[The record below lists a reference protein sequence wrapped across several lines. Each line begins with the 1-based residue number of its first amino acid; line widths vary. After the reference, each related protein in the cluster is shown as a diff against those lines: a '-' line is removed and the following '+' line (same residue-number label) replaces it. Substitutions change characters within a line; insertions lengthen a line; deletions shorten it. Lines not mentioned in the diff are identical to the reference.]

1 MHPFENT
8 DISDVTLAYDDQRI
22 KAQKVILLACSLCI
36 QIIQMASSQSPWSNY
51 SESCSSPLLTEADQE
66 AHDVDDEGQ
75 ANEED
80 YNVTLLLKY
89 LFWRDIYPSHG
100 PVSQLMVEIE
110 NLRLFAGVVVAK
122 RDVRGGSL

>member
-1 MHPFENT
+1 M
-8 DISDVTLAYDDQRI
+8 I
-22 KAQKVILLACSLCI
+22 
-36 QIIQMASSQSPWSNY
+36 
-51 SESCSSPLLTEADQE
+51 EADQE
-66 AHDVDDEGQ
+66 AHDVDDDGQ
-75 ANEED
+75 ANEEGD
-80 YNVTLLLKY
+80 NVTLLLKY